1 MSGSR
6 GSQFRVHLKLQGEL
20 PKLFA
25 EPVPSLSEAPWELP
39 IITSGSRGSTES
51 SSRGSQFH
59 FHWAKEQNISQYS
72 LSFEGECGSQV
83 GPVPTWIG
91 GYLRGQQPHKYP
103 PVSGVRICEGSFPL
117 YMGTSTVPTSLSP
130 SHPFLAKIF
139 SLRKYLYFTPPV
151 CQRQL
156 VAT

>member
-20 PKLFA
+20 PSTL
-25 EPVPSLSEAPWELP
+25 LSQFQVYPELQGELP
-39 IITSGSRGSTES
+39 SITSGSRGSTES

-139 SLRKYLYFTPPV
+139 SLRKYSYFIPPV
-151 CQRQL
+151 C
-156 VAT
+156 